1 MTHRAARTAAA
12 RRSGVLET
20 VAMDAATAELLDLLN
35 LQSAGQGVYLG
46 APSPDARNRVFG
58 GQVLA
63 QALAAASFTAPDWA
77 CHSLHAYFLRPGK
90 PGRPIEYEVAAMRDG
105 NTFATRKVV
114 AVQRDEVNLELVAS
128 FERDEA
134 GADYQL
140 AMPEVPSPESFP
152 DEDERTAAMLESAP
166 PELREHMQRRRP
178 IEMIR
183 VDARDFRDRTPTA
196 APVRTWMRVR
206 SPLMDDPNLHRC
218 ALAYASDMGA
228 LEPSLRATGAG
239 FGDSTMQVASLDHAL
254 WFHRAF
260 RFDDWLLFAFEPV
273 SVAGGRGLSRGCV
286 WSRDGRLIASI
297 AQEGVMRK
305 RDELAAL

>member
-1 MTHRAARTAAA
+1 
-12 RRSGVLET
+12 
-20 VAMDAATAELLDLLN
+20 MDAATAELLDLLN

-46 APSPDARNRVFG
+46 APSPDARMRVFG

-63 QALAAASFTAPDWA
+63 QALAAASFTAPQWP

-105 NTFATRKVV
+105 NTFATRKVA
-114 AVQRDEVNLELVAS
+114 AVQRDELNLELVAS
-128 FERDEA
+128 FVDAAPALRGGASAEREES
-134 GADYQL
+134 GAEYQV
-140 AMPEVPSPESFP
+140 AMPDVPAPESFP
-152 DEDERTAAMLESAP
+152 GEDERTAALLASAP
-166 PELREHMQRRRP
+166 PELHEHMQRKRP
-178 IEMIR
+178 VELIR
-183 VDARDFRDRTPTA
+183 IDARDFRDRTPSS

-228 LEPSLRATGAG
+228 LEPSLRAIGGA
-239 FGDSTMQVASLDHAL
+239 FGDSAMQVASLDHAL
-254 WFHRAF
+254 WFHRPF

-286 WSRDGRLIASI
+286 WSRDGQLVASI